1 MNDVIHLVTWKGTVK
16 KYGYKEDGN
25 KGTRF
30 GIEFSLDGKD
40 ELQFVWCQTSLERK
54 RLVKR
59 IISLGAADGREFTIA
74 D

>member
-1 MNDVIHLVTWKGTVK
+1 MDNIIHLVTWKGTVK
-16 KYGYKEDGN
+16 KYGYKEDGK

-40 ELQFVWCQTSLERK
+40 ELQFVWCHTSLERK

-59 IISLGAADGREFTIA
+59 IISLGAEDGRKFTIA
-74 D
+74 N